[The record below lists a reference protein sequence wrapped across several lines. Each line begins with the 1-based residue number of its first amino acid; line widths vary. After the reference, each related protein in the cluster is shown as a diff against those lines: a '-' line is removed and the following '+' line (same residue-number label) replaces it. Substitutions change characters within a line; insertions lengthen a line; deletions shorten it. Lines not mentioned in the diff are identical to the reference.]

1 MTTAIEKG
9 LVKTRPVPAPVTD
22 IPSFSITAI
31 TNPNN
36 GKYYVCTLLANNGT
50 IDLTVLVLLSL

>member
-36 GKYYVCTLLANNGT
+36 GMYSVGF
-50 IDLTVLVLLSL
+50 IMVP